1 MRALLALIAIA
12 AVADVA
18 WSHGGPRGFRP
29 PGRTVQGIPC
39 ACAKVECDKC
49 ASPALREGKQV
60 SRCTTA
66 VTELQRWG
74 DIARVRVEVTL
85 ETERERGSIEGYV
98 RLEPA
103 PVFAAVTG
111 TLRGQLEL
119 AASLQP
125 SAKVRKIYLWER
137 RRFRFDPL
145 LVLRRG
151 PGRLDLRV
159 FPIQRERPVAVTVE
173 GYTLAVSAGAS
184 GVQLYRTG
192 QRCLAVTP
200 HTPADWGG
208 FPVDGRLVRFL
219 SERECRGR
227 FPGIPI
233 VLVPCVPALE
243 TAVTGRGRDA
253 VSGEVALAA
262 LAPGSA
268 PPPFVGP
275 DKWIPAKGSGIPPGL
290 REPRDPAPPPPPP
303 QAPQAPALQQKRSDE
318 GGAQQ
323 DTG

>member
-1 MRALLALIAIA
+1 MRALLALITIA
-12 AVADVA
+12 AAADVA
-18 WSHGGPRGFRP
+18 WSHGGGSFGPS
-29 PGRTVQGIPC
+29 GRWLKGIPC
-39 ACAKVECDKC
+39 TCAKIECDKC
-49 ASPALREGKQV
+49 ASPALREGKEV
-60 SRCTTA
+60 SRCTTN
-66 VTELQRWG
+66 VTELHRWG

-85 ETERERGSIEGYV
+85 ETQRERGSIEGYV

-103 PVFAAVTG
+103 SVFAAVAG

-119 AASLQP
+119 AGSLQP

-137 RRFRFDPL
+137 RRFRFDPM

-159 FPIQRERPVAVTVE
+159 FPIQRDRPVAVTVE
-173 GYTLAVSAGAS
+173 GYTLGISAAAS

-192 QRCLAVTP
+192 KRCLAVTP

-227 FPGIPI
+227 FPGVPF
-233 VLVPCVPALE
+233 VVVPCVAALE
-243 TAVTGRGRDA
+243 TAMTGRGRDA
-253 VSGEVALAA
+253 VSGDVALAA
-262 LAPGSA
+262 LAPGSV

-275 DKWIPAKGSGIPPGL
+275 DKWIPTGPPQLPPGL
-290 REPRDPAPPPPPP
+290 REPRDPTPPPPPP
-303 QAPQAPALQQKRSDE
+303 PDPATLKQERQDK
-318 GGAQQ
+318 GGAQKSAR
-323 DTG
+323 